1 MQKNHFLQQRSVAG
15 CGYEERCLAE
25 GVAGST
31 LWTEIRRLAPDER
44 QALAALPALLA
55 EVDVGQY
62 AHEPERCYEL
72 VVAWGCGRRNGMT
85 MSQPSQ
91 PWPQA
96 VLALAQLSEPLV
108 GTVLRQLDE
117 MHLPSPAAERI
128 VALRQNRDAGE
139 RSFASML
146 ALDLVASQGL
156 DGWKP
161 KRHRLSSYLLRLFGG
176 RLDTGALRSAAFT
189 KGLLYPLLREELNL
203 LSGTVAFSVCP
214 SAACHAERIHAAITH
229 AHPIK
234 VSELGKVGLFEGNRC
249 SSCGQYAETTSTY
262 RLLRRHWLLVP
273 RMYGGAY
280 EERMFMNCTACGHH
294 FPGSASYMYQYKTM
308 ELLRTCVDEAGTAT
322 QRHFIDQA
330 RKALSQMRAAT
341 ACPLCRC
348 HAVSQRPVQLWV
360 YAPTKK

>member
-1 MQKNHFLQQRSVAG
+1 M
-15 CGYEERCLAE
+15 
-25 GVAGST
+25 AGSA

-44 QALAALPALLA
+44 QARAALAALLA
-55 EVDVGQY
+55 EANDGQCG
-62 AHEPERCYEL
+62 HEPERCYEL
-72 VVAWGCGRRNGMT
+72 AVAWGCGWRSVVTR
-85 MSQPSQ
+85 SQEQ
-91 PWPQA
+91 PWPKA

-117 MHLPSPAAERI
+117 MHLPSPASERI
-128 VALRQNRDAGE
+128 LALRHNRDAGE

-161 KRHRLSSYLLRLFGG
+161 EQHRLSSYLLRLFGG

-189 KGLLYPLLREELNL
+189 EGLLYPLLREELGL
-203 LSGTVAFSVCP
+203 LSGTVAFLVCH
-214 SAACHAERIHAAITH
+214 SAACHAERIHAAITQ

-249 SSCGQYAETTSTY
+249 SSCGQHAEATSTY

-273 RMYGGAY
+273 RIYGGAY

-294 FPGSASYMYQYKTM
+294 FPCSASYMYHYETM
-308 ELLRTCVDEAGTAT
+308 ELLRTCVDEGATTT
-322 QRHFIDQA
+322 QRHFIHQA
-330 RKALSQMRAAT
+330 RKELRSARSAT
-341 ACPLCRC
+341 ACPLCQR